1 MSTAGVCGT
10 GSTSRRTVTTE
21 LTSCTGGD
29 HKGDKETHDPV
40 YIAGGRG
47 HARRCSTSCA
57 SMQVKSVQQQGEGQ
71 MTSITQLITQ
81 ICRHT
86 VC

>member
-10 GSTSRRTVTTE
+10 GSTSRHTVTTK

-29 HKGDKETHDPV
+29 DNGEFEIHDSCV
-40 YIAGGRG
+40 YIVGGRG

-57 SMQVKSVQQQGEGQ
+57 NMQVQSVQQQGEGQ
-71 MTSITQLITQ
+71 MTSIL
-81 ICRHT
+81 
-86 VC
+86 